1 MCLNIS
7 SSWTERVTIFREAI
21 FTATP
26 ACNNWLD
33 SKFFIAVLFS
43 IIVNCWKE
51 NSVIFPNLCL
61 IIFILGWLLN
71 LRTMLSMVWRLFAR
85 LETFCLHFKKWNR
98 YDFCKTTFKVIT
110 IFISLRIS
118 SFFSIR
124 NILVSQA
131 FQERFRSCLY

>member
-1 MCLNIS
+1 MCLHFS
-7 SSWTERVTIFREAI
+7 LGWTEGATIFREAI

-26 ACNNWLD
+26 VYKDLLD
-33 SKFFIAVLFS
+33 SKFFIDFSFS
-43 IIVNCWKE
+43 IVVNCWKE

-61 IIFILGWLLN
+61 IIFAWGWLLN

-110 IFISLRIS
+110 IFISLKIS

>member
-21 FTATP
+21 FTATR

-33 SKFFIAVLFS
+33 SKFFIPVLFS

-85 LETFCLHFKKWNR
+85 LETFCLHFKNRNR

-118 SFFSIR
+118 SSFPR
-124 NILVSQA
+124 KVSLL
-131 FQERFRSCLY
+131 FVLKLLI